1 VPQKRYFAII
11 AAAAAFLWLAERRW
25 AAAEPA
31 EAAAES
37 QAQPQNGPQN
47 GPGKLTVTVGKSLVI
62 DSPINIRRVSVANGD
77 LVEAVAVNPKEVLI
91 NGKGVGDTSLVIWQE
106 NGTRLLY
113 DLTVRMNTAKLDA
126 VRDQIAREFP
136 NDNINVTFENDTGFV
151 RGTVKDVTAADRVMA
166 IASTLSKEK
175 TINLLRVDVPPVE
188 TQVLLKVRFADVD
201 RSVENQ
207 LGFNLMSG
215 AGNQLTGTS
224 TGQFS
229 PPTFGGSTGGSAITY
244 TNPLNIFLFRQ
255 DINLFAT
262 IQDLETKNQLQML
275 AEPNLLAINGKEAS
289 FLAGGEFPFPMVQ
302 GGAVGSVTIM
312 FREFGIRLNFLPTVT
327 PRGTIR
333 LQVAPEVS
341 SLDFTNA
348 VTFEGFTIPALAT
361 RRVKTEVEL
370 ESGQSFIIGGLLDNQ
385 TTENFNKM
393 PGLASI
399 PLFGKLFQSKSLTRS
414 NSELMV
420 LVTPEIV
427 RPLSAGQPIPGL
439 NYTEPFLKPN
449 SKVEVHQPGLSQT
462 GPVPVQPPADS
473 IPVEELVEKPKLGQ
487 ASPNPSIQL
496 LLPQA
501 PPPPNPNPGLGPS
514 PSAAGSGGASK

>member
-1 VPQKRYFAII
+1 MSQKKYFAVI
-11 AAAAAFLWLAERRW
+11 AAAAAFVGLAGLRW

-31 EAAAES
+31 ESSEAQGQAAQS
-37 QAQPQNGPQN
+37 D

-126 VRDQIAREFP
+126 VRDQLAREFP

-151 RGTVKDVTAADRVMA
+151 RGTVKDVVSADRVMA

-175 TINLLRVDVPPVE
+175 TINLLRVEVPPVE
-188 TQVLLKVRFADVD
+188 TQILLKVRFADVD
-201 RSVENQ
+201 RTVEND

-215 AGNQLTGTS
+215 AGNQLTGVS

-229 PPTFGGSTGGSAITY
+229 PPTFGGGTQNNITY
-244 TNPLNIFLFRQ
+244 TNPLNILLFRK
-255 DINLFAT
+255 DLNLFAT
-262 IQDLETKNQLQML
+262 IQDLESRNLLEML
-275 AEPNLLAINGKEAS
+275 AEPNVLAINGKEAS

-312 FREFGIRLNFLPTVT
+312 FREFGVRLNFTPTVT

-361 RRVKTEVEL
+361 RRMKTEVEL
-370 ESGQSFIIGGLLDNQ
+370 ESGQSFVIGGLLDNQ

-393 PGLASI
+393 PGLSSI
-399 PLFGKLFQSKSLTRS
+399 PLFGKLFQSKTLKRQNT
-414 NSELMV
+414 ELLV

-427 RPLSAGQPIPGL
+427 RPLPAGQPIPTPTF
-439 NYTEPFLKPN
+439 NRKFLDPN
-449 SKVEVHQPGLSQT
+449 SKIDMHQPGLSQT

-473 IPVEELVEKPKLGQ
+473 VPFEELVEKPKEGQ

-496 LLPQA
+496 LLPPSPPA
-501 PPPPNPNPGLGPS
+501 PSPNPAPGVSG
-514 PSAAGSGGASK
+514 GSGGSAK

>member
-1 VPQKRYFAII
+1 VSQKRYFAVI
-11 AAAAAFLWLAERRW
+11 AATAAFLGLAGLRW

-31 EAAAES
+31 ESSEAQGQAA
-37 QAQPQNGPQN
+37 QGG

-126 VRDQIAREFP
+126 VREQIAREFP

-151 RGTVKDVTAADRVMA
+151 RGTVKDVISADRVMA

-175 TINLLRVDVPPVE
+175 TINLLRVEVPPVE
-188 TQVLLKVRFADVD
+188 TQVLLRVRFADVD
-201 RSVENQ
+201 RSVEND

-229 PPTFGGSTGGSAITY
+229 PPTFGGSTATSSGITY
-244 TNPLNIFLFRQ
+244 TNPLNIFLFRP

-262 IQDLETKNQLQML
+262 IQDLESRNLLEML
-275 AEPNLLAINGKEAS
+275 AEPNVLAINGKEAS

-312 FREFGIRLNFLPTVT
+312 FREFGVRLNFLPTVT

-348 VTFEGFTIPALAT
+348 VTFEGFTIPALST

-370 ESGQSFIIGGLLDNQ
+370 ESGQSFVIGGLLDNQ

-393 PGLASI
+393 PGLANI
-399 PLFGKLFQSKSLTRS
+399 PLFGRLFQSKTLKRS
-414 NSELMV
+414 NTELLVM
-420 LVTPEIV
+420 VTPEIV
-427 RPLSAGQPIPGL
+427 RPVPAGQATPAL
-439 NYTEPFLKPN
+439 NMPQPFMKPN
-449 SKVEVHQPGLSQT
+449 SKIEMRQPGVSQT

-473 IPVEELVEKPKLGQ
+473 VPFEELVEKPKEGQ

-496 LLPQA
+496 MLPQ
-501 PPPPNPNPGLGPS
+501 PPPAPNPNPGLGAS
-514 PSAAGSGGASK
+514 GSASGSGGSAK

>member
-1 VPQKRYFAII
+1 VFQKKYFAVI
-11 AAAAAFLWLAERRW
+11 AATAGFLGVAGLRW

-31 EAAAES
+31 ESLAAES
-37 QAQPQNGPQN
+37 QAAPQNQGN

-62 DSPINIRRVSVANGD
+62 DSPINIRRISVANGD

-91 NGKGVGDTSLVIWQE
+91 NGKGVGDTSLVVWQE

-126 VRDQIAREFP
+126 VRDQLAREFP
-136 NDNINVTFENDTGFV
+136 NDNINVTYENDTAFV
-151 RGTVKDVTAADRVMA
+151 RGTVKDVIAADRVMA

-188 TQVLLKVRFADVD
+188 AQVLLKVRFADVD
-201 RSVENQ
+201 RSVESD
-207 LGFNLMSG
+207 LGFNFLSG
-215 AGNQLTGTS
+215 AGNQLTGVS

-229 PPTFGGSTGGSAITY
+229 PPSFGGSTQGAITY
-244 TNPLNIFLFRQ
+244 TDPLNILLFRK

-262 IQDLETKNQLQML
+262 IKALEAKNLLEML
-275 AEPNLLAINGKEAS
+275 AEPNVLAINGKEAS

-312 FREFGIRLNFLPTVT
+312 FREFGVRLNFTPTVT

-348 VTFEGFTIPALAT
+348 VVFEGFTIPALST
-361 RRVKTEVEL
+361 RRMKTEVEL
-370 ESGQSFIIGGLLDNQ
+370 ESGQSFVIGGLLDNQ
-385 TTENFNKM
+385 TTENLNKM
-393 PGLASI
+393 PGLAQI
-399 PLFGKLFQSKSLTRS
+399 PLFGKLFQSKTLKRS
-414 NSELMV
+414 NTELLV

-427 RPLSAGQPIPGL
+427 RPLPAGQPIPTL
-439 NYTEPFLKPN
+439 NMTSPFMNPN
-449 SKVEVHQPGLSQT
+449 SKIDMTQPGISKT
-462 GPVPVQPPADS
+462 GPVPVQPPSDS
-473 IPVEELVEKPKLGQ
+473 VPFEELVEKPKEGQ

-496 LLPQA
+496 VMPPA
-501 PPPPNPNPGLGPS
+501 PPAPNPNSSLG
-514 PSAAGSGGASK
+514 PSAAGGIK

>member
-1 VPQKRYFAII
+1 M
-11 AAAAAFLWLAERRW
+11 RW

-31 EAAAES
+31 ESLAAES
-37 QAQPQNGPQN
+37 QAQSQAPPN

-126 VRDQIAREFP
+126 VREQIAREFP

-151 RGTVKDVTAADRVMA
+151 RGTVKDVTSADRVMA

-188 TQVLLKVRFADVD
+188 TQILLKVRFADVD
-201 RSVENQ
+201 RSVQ
-207 LGFNLMSG
+207 TDLGFNLLSA
-215 AGNQLTGTS
+215 AGNQLTGTT
-224 TGQFS
+224 TGQYS
-229 PPTFGGSTGGSAITY
+229 PPTFSGGVQGLISY
-244 TNPLNIFLFRQ
+244 TDPLNIFLFRR

-262 IQDLETKNQLQML
+262 IKDLESKNLLQML
-275 AEPNLLAINGKEAS
+275 AEPNVMAINGKEAS

-312 FREFGIRLNFLPTVT
+312 FREFGVRLNFLPTVT

-333 LQVAPEVS
+333 LQVSPEVS
-341 SLDFTNA
+341 ALDFSNS
-348 VTFEGFTIPALAT
+348 VTFGGFTIPALST

-370 ESGQSFIIGGLLDNQ
+370 ESGQSFVIGGLLDNR
-385 TTENFNKM
+385 TTENLNKM

-399 PLFGKLFQSKSLTRS
+399 PLFGKLFQTRALKR
-414 NSELMV
+414 NNTELMV

-427 RPLSAGQPIPGL
+427 RPLPAGQPTPAL
-439 NYTEPFLKPN
+439 NYSLPFLAPN
-449 SKVEVHQPGLSQT
+449 SKVDVHQPGLSQT
-462 GPVPVQPPADS
+462 GPVPVQSPSDS
-473 IPVEELVEKPKLGQ
+473 VPVEELVEKQKQGQ

-496 LLPQA
+496 LLPQ
-501 PPPPNPNPGLGPS
+501 PPPTPSPNPGLGPS
-514 PSAAGSGGASK
+514 AASGSGGSSK